1 MGEAL
6 KPVMQFP
13 LVMNRE
19 RGTQLNAVC
28 MGADFGHAIVLS
40 GVTCFTCV
48 TAFAVHNAPGLKA
61 QTMDK
66 HLRRI
71 PMWLTMDLTIIA
83 VSAILIAVG
92 VWIGF
97 EGPSLP

>member
-1 MGEAL
+1 
-6 KPVMQFP
+6 
-13 LVMNRE
+13 
-19 RGTQLNAVC
+19 
-28 MGADFGHAIVLS
+28 
-40 GVTCFTCV
+40 
-48 TAFAVHNAPGLKA
+48 
-61 QTMDK
+61 MDK

>member
-13 LVMNRE
+13 LVRNRE

-40 GVTCFTCV
+40 GVTCFTRV
-48 TAFAVHNAPGLKA
+48 TAL
-61 QTMDK
+61 QSTM
-66 HLRRI
+66 RRGSRRKR
-71 PMWLTMDLTIIA
+71 WTSTY
-83 VSAILIAVG
+83 G
-92 VWIGF
+92 VFLCGSRWT
-97 EGPSLP
+97 